1 MRIKIN
7 PAEIRNLAP
16 MSATVSQLAGLMN
29 DAHYGVNEISRLIEL
44 DGALTAN
51 VLRWANSAFYR
62 SQFEIETVKSAV
74 MRLGL
79 NNIIKLAIGNSLG
92 KTMKRKVP
100 GYNLMENEL
109 WRHNVA
115 AGLTI
120 ESLQRHTRIEV
131 PSMAF
136 TAAMLHD
143 IGKLI
148 LSRHLEPAMV
158 QTIRQEIE
166 TKHCSYAE
174 AEQRLLNM
182 DHAEVGAALSGYWKF
197 PEEIIT
203 VIEQHHREAAAPN
216 QLLDLVLFANYM
228 AKHIGEGL
236 GDPQQANHLD
246 EKVTQRLGLSGD
258 RQQRIEEDVKEK
270 LSQALEEFEL

>member
-16 MSATVSQLAGLMN
+16 MSTTVSQLTGLMN

-62 SQFEIETVKSAV
+62 SQFEINTVKSAV

-120 ESLQRHTRIEV
+120 ESFQRQIRMEI

-136 TAAMLHD
+136 TSAMLHD

-148 LSRHLEPAMV
+148 LSRHLEPQMV
-158 QTIRQEIE
+158 KKIRDEILE
-166 TKHCSYAE
+166 KKCSYAE
-174 AEQRLLNM
+174 AEQQLLNI
-182 DHAEVGAALSGYWKF
+182 DHAEVGAALAGYWKF
-197 PEEIIT
+197 PEEIIV
-203 VIEQHHREAAAPN
+203 VIEQHHRQPTASN
-216 QLLDLVLFANYM
+216 RLLDLVMFANHM

-236 GDPQQANHLD
+236 GAPVQANHLD
-246 EKVTQRLGLSGD
+246 ENVIQRLGISAD
-258 RQQRIEEDVKEK
+258 QQLRIEQDVKSR
-270 LSQALEEFEL
+270 LTQALEEFEL